1 MGKRAGKASTFLE
14 YAKVA
19 FESLGQKID
28 VEDGELAKW
37 FKIRE
42 EQHAKKLAAFHQF
55 RALFAPLVEN
65 VILLDRFFP
74 LNVVLHQTFHLLR
87 LCFLREQGEL
97 TDCSIVRLFTPALS
111 PRAYA
116 LLASRSGSPQAPAL

>member
-37 FKIRE
+37 FKIQE

-65 VILLDRFFP
+65 VILLDRFLFSIF
-74 LNVVLHQTFHLLR
+74 LHQTFHVVR
-87 LCFLREQGEL
+87 LCYLREQDEL
-97 TDCSIVRLFTPALS
+97 MDCSIVQLFDQALS

-116 LLASRSGSPQAPAL
+116 LQASRSGSPQGTSL

>member
-37 FKIRE
+37 FKIQE

-65 VILLDRFFP
+65 VILLDRSFF
-74 LNVVLHQTFHLLR
+74 FSK
-87 LCFLREQGEL
+87 LCSTKLSI
-97 TDCSIVRLFTPALS
+97 CSGCAT
-111 PRAYA
+111 
-116 LLASRSGSPQAPAL
+116 